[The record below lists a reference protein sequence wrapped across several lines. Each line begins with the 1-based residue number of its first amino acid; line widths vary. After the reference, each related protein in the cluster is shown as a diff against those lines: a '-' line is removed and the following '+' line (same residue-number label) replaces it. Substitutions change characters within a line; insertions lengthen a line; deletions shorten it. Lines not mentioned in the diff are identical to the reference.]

1 MLAGLYSAA
10 TGMNA
15 AAEQHEIIARNLA
28 HASVPGYRR
37 EIMVSQTFEAALN
50 SEMPPPSGHEAW
62 GVETMD
68 VVTDFGQGP
77 LQRTEQPLDLA
88 IDGQGFFTVM
98 GPDDTPLYT
107 RNGGFQR
114 NETGELVTAEGF
126 VVQGQGGPIT
136 IPPDVA
142 LNQIS
147 IGLDGGVRGKGA
159 EYGKIDIVEF
169 VEPEK
174 LRPVG
179 STMFQSDDLETQE
192 STGRVIQGSRE
203 MSNVSAVEELIAM
216 LVGMRHYEASQRALR
231 SISDAVGQNTN
242 PQG

>member
-50 SEMPPPSGHEAW
+50 SELPPPSGHEAW
-62 GVETMD
+62 GVQTLES
-68 VVTDFGQGP
+68 VTDFGQGP
-77 LQRTEQPLDLA
+77 LQRTEQPLDVAL
-88 IDGQGFFTVM
+88 DGPGFFTVM
-98 GPDDTPLYT
+98 GPNDIPLYT

-114 NETGELVTAEGF
+114 SETGELVTAEGF
-126 VVQGQGGPIT
+126 RVQGSNGPIT
-136 IPPDVA
+136 IPPNVA
-142 LNQIS
+142 LNQIT
-147 IGLDGGVRGKGA
+147 IGLDGSVRGNKT
-159 EYGKIDIVEF
+159 EFGKLEIVEF
-169 VEPEK
+169 LEPEK

-179 STMFQSDDLETQE
+179 ATMFQAEDLETE
-192 STGRVIQGSRE
+192 PSTARVIQGARE
-203 MSNVSAVEELIAM
+203 LSNVSAVEELIAM

-231 SISDAVGQNTN
+231 TISDAVGQNTN